1 VTIEYGAASHPGA
14 SEVTQHLARGM
25 LVSCRHPTCWA
36 RAALVLTLAPLPAW
50 SQTLTASPSL
60 GGEAPASAADVSP
73 TPQFFDVNKFRADPN
88 NPGAIKIPGTNVA
101 LFVGGFAWLDVLT
114 DANVIGNSNQFV
126 VSSIP
131 VGGGTGDTGF
141 ALSARQS
148 RVFVETDAPWEVA
161 PLLAYVE
168 LDFFDPQNQSDFH
181 IRHAFGALG
190 RADGVRL
197 IAGHT
202 FTTFMDATILPN
214 QLDYAGPVGIA
225 NLQQAQARLIV
236 PFAQHKSESGKSL
249 GLQWN
254 LAIEAPGAEITVPM
268 GTQATSYSR
277 WPDTITALRW
287 NHGYGHLHVSG
298 VFRQLGIF
306 PMGGAKTSTL
316 GYGGNFTGG
325 LTNFWG
331 QDQLIWSVGG
341 GRGISSY
348 FAGSNGL
355 DLDAHLGPSGALS
368 ATQIVGGMGSYSHY
382 FWKNQLALTG
392 IYSILQLFDL
402 QAGSDTTLK
411 RLQYVGGVLQFFPNK
426 RFMTGIEYLFGQR
439 ENRNDQ
445 SSSDNRVQLSTQVK
459 F

>member
-1 VTIEYGAASHPGA
+1 
-14 SEVTQHLARGM
+14 M
-25 LVSCRHPTCWA
+25 FVSRDHVHRWA
-36 RAALVLTLAPLPAW
+36 RASALALVLAPLPAW
-50 SQTLTASPSL
+50 SQTLTASPSS
-60 GGEAPASAADVSP
+60 GGEAPDSASDVSP
-73 TPQFFDVNKFRADPN
+73 TPAFFDVNKFRADPN

-101 LFVGGFAWLDVLT
+101 LYVGGFAWLDVLT
-114 DANVIGNSNQFV
+114 DANVIGNPNQFV

-131 VGGGTGDTGF
+131 VGGGNTGDTGF

-148 RVFVETDAPWEVA
+148 RVFIETDAPWEIA

-190 RADGVRL
+190 RADGPRL

-202 FTTFMDATILPN
+202 FTTFMDATIFPN

-225 NLQQAQARLIV
+225 NLQQAQARFIL
-236 PFAQHKSESGKSL
+236 PFAQHKSASGKTL

-254 LAIEAPGAEITVPM
+254 LSAEATGAEITVPM

-277 WPDTITALRW
+277 WPDFVTALRW
-287 NHGYGHLHVSG
+287 DHGYGHMLVSG

-306 PMGGAKTSTL
+306 PAGGPKTSEL
-316 GYGGNFTGG
+316 GYGGNFTGS

-331 QDQLIWSVGG
+331 QDQFLWSVTG
-341 GRGISSY
+341 GRGISTY
-348 FAGSNGL
+348 FEGTNGL
-355 DLDAHLGPSGALS
+355 NLDAFLQPTGALS
-368 ATQIVGGMGSYSHY
+368 VTQIVGGMGSYSHY

-402 QAGSDTTLK
+402 AAGSDTTLK
-411 RLQYVGGVLQFFPNK
+411 RLQYAGGVLQYFPNK
-426 RFMTGIEYLFGQR
+426 RFMTGIEYLYGQR
-439 ENRNDQ
+439 EDRNDQ
-445 SSSDNRVQLSTQVK
+445 ATADNRVQMSTQVK